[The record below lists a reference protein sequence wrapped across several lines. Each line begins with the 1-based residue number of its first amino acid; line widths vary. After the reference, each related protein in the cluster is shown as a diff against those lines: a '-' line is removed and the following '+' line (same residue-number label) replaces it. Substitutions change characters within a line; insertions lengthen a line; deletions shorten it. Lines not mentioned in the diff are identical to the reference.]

1 MPNTSK
7 VLRKHLF
14 HPVSPTTIVDELL
27 ILMPT
32 PSHPRCFCQDHQWS
46 LLGPRITRLLPPWN
60 AVFTW
65 PHTLTL
71 PTCLLLGWSPFS
83 CWILPI
89 FLPFKY
95 WHALSSVF
103 SVFFTPRGI
112 SSGSMASFLISTL
125 ATPNSHPIN
134 SVVSDFSSR
143 FQNCISNCL
152 PDALTS
158 LS

>member
-27 ILMPT
+27 SLMPT

-103 SVFFTPRGI
+103 FSGYIHSPGDFIWFHGFI
-112 SSGSMASFLISTL
+112 SHLYTGHSQL
-125 ATPNSHPIN
+125 TPNKL
-134 SVVSDFSSR
+134 
-143 FQNCISNCL
+143 C
-152 PDALTS
+152 S
-158 LS
+158 LRLLLQIPELYI